1 MKKAFFLV
9 GLMALGGC
17 ASSGQQHA
25 AVAAPSLVGNK
36 TIATAAPKPGLFGDI
51 PLKPMTAS
59 QSAAR
64 MN

>member
-9 GLMALGGC
+9 GVVVLAGC
-17 ASSGQQHA
+17 ASTVRHQSLTA
-25 AVAAPSLVGNK
+25 ESVAGNR
-36 TIATAAPKPGLFGDI
+36 TPTVTPKNAIFRDI

>member
-9 GLMALGGC
+9 GMLALAGC
-17 ASSGQQHA
+17 AQNVRHQSLTAESA
-25 AVAAPSLVGNK
+25 AGNR
-36 TIATAAPKPGLFGDI
+36 TSTVTPKNAIFRDV